1 MSIYEGAVR
10 RPIMTSL
17 VFTAVIIFG
26 LFSLIKLPIDLYPDI
41 DTNTIMVFTYYNGA
55 SAEDVENN
63 LTRPL
68 ENTLNSVEHLKH
80 VTSNS
85 KDGVSVVTLEF
96 EYGYDIDVLT
106 NNVRDKLDMV
116 SNSLPNDA
124 NTPIIFKFST
134 DMIPILLLSVQAEE
148 SQKALYKIL
157 DDNVANP
164 LARIDGVGT
173 VSITGAPEREINVY
187 MDPVK
192 MEAYNLSAAQVAAAI
207 AAENQNATNGTI
219 DIGTLTYTVRTEGE
233 FDDSRQINDIVVA
246 GSGDGKVYVRDV
258 ARVVDDVEERSQQ
271 TYTNGRQGAL
281 VIIQKQSGANS
292 VAISNAVMEKL
303 PELRKNLPSDVNL
316 NVMVNTSDNILNT
329 IDSLT
334 ETISYAML
342 FVVIVV
348 FLFLGR
354 WRATVIIA
362 ITIPM
367 SLIASFIYLYATGGS
382 LNMISLSCLSIAI
395 GNVVD
400 DAIVVLENVTTHIER
415 GSDPKQAAIHGTNEV
430 AISVIASTLTM
441 IAVFF
446 PLTMVSG
453 MSGVLFKQLGWM
465 MCIIMTIS
473 TSSALS
479 FTPMLCS
486 QMLKLQKKQ
495 SKIFKTFYR
504 PIQKALD
511 GLDNVYERMINWA
524 VRHRWTI
531 IFACILFFV
540 ASIYIMKLVGIKS
553 EYFPTND
560 NGRVAC
566 TIELPIGS
574 RKEKAKEV
582 ADQLAYTWMKRY
594 GKDLT
599 ACNFTVGQAG
609 DNNTWASLQSNGSHI
624 ISFNL
629 NYVASNK
636 RDKGLVAICDE
647 MREDCKK
654 IPEIAKYRVQLG
666 GGNSNMGGQSMAT
679 FEIYGYDLTETMKV
693 AETLS
698 AKLAENPMVGQ
709 TNISRSDYVPELVV
723 NFDRDKLAKLNLTMS
738 AASTAVRN
746 LITGSLMSYY
756 REDGEEYDIKVRYE
770 PEART
775 SVENILDMLVPT
787 SSGNVRVRDIA
798 TIEESAIPPTIE
810 RKDRQRITTVTAVLK
825 DGYALSDG
833 VEYGRSIYE
842 NMEIP
847 AGITVQVAGSYEDQQ
862 DSNRDL
868 GTLGLLIIILVFI
881 VMAAQFESMTY
892 PFIIMLSVPFA
903 LSGIILALCITGTN
917 LNIMSMLGGIMLIGI
932 VVKNGIVLIDYTQLL
947 RERGYGLIRS
957 AVAAARSRLRPIL
970 MTTLTT
976 ILGMVPMA
984 VGHGVGAE
992 MWRPLGVSV
1001 IGGLTASTILTLI
1014 YVPSMFCIFGANG
1027 IKNQRRKLR
1036 KQRALDSYWKEHKA
1050 EETFKKAKRK
1060 AKKSDDNA

>member
-41 DTNTIMVFTYYNGA
+41 ETNTIMVFTYYNGA
-55 SAEDVENN
+55 SAEDIENN

-68 ENTLNSVEHLKH
+68 ENTLNSVEHIKH

-124 NTPIIFKFST
+124 NQPIIFKFST
-134 DMIPILLLSVQAEE
+134 DMIPILMLSVQAEE

-157 DDNVANP
+157 DDNVVNA
-164 LARIDGVGT
+164 LARVDGVGT
-173 VSITGAPEREINVY
+173 VSIIGAPEREINVY

-192 MEAYNLSAAQVAAAI
+192 MEAYNLSAAQVASAI
-207 AAENQNATNGTI
+207 AAENQNATNGTV

-233 FDDSRQINDIVVA
+233 FDDANEINNIVVA
-246 GSGDGKVYVRDV
+246 SNGDGKVYVRDI
-258 ARVVDDVEERSQQ
+258 ARVVDDVQERSQQ
-271 TYTNGRQGAL
+271 TYTNGRQGGL
-281 VIIQKQSGANS
+281 IIIQKQSGANS
-292 VAISNAVMEKL
+292 VAISKAVMERL

-329 IDSLT
+329 IDSLV
-334 ETISYAML
+334 ETISFAML
-342 FVVIVV
+342 FVLIVV
-348 FLFLGR
+348 FVFLGR
-354 WRATVIIA
+354 WRATVIIC

-495 SKIFKTFYR
+495 SKVFKTIYR

-511 GLDNVYERMINWA
+511 ALDNLYERMINWA

-531 IFACILFFV
+531 IFACVLFFL

-560 NGRVAC
+560 NGRVSC
-566 TIELPIGS
+566 SIELPIGS

-594 GKDLT
+594 GKELKV
-599 ACNFTVGQAG
+599 CNFTVGQAG
-609 DNNTWASLQSNGSHI
+609 DNNTWASMQSNGSHI

-629 NYVASNK
+629 NYVPSNE
-636 RDKGLVAICDE
+636 REKGLVLICDE
-647 MREDCKK
+647 LREDCKK
-654 IPEIAKYRVQLG
+654 IPEIAKFRVSLG

-679 FEIYGYDLTETMKV
+679 FEIYGYDLNETMNV

-698 AKLAENPMVGQ
+698 KKLAESPMVGQ
-709 TNISRSDYVPELVV
+709 TSISRSDYVPELVI
-723 NFDRDKLAKLNLTMS
+723 NFDREKLAKANLTMA
-738 AASTAVRN
+738 AASAAVRN
-746 LITGSLMSYY
+746 LITGSLMSFF

-770 PEART
+770 PDARQ
-775 SVENILDMLVPT
+775 SVEDILDMLVP
-787 SSGNVRVRDIA
+787 SQAGNIRVRDIA
-798 TIEESAIPPTIE
+798 TIEESAMPPTIE

-842 NMEIP
+842 NMDIP
-847 AGITVQVAGSYEDQQ
+847 AGVTVQVAGSYEDQQ

-868 GTLGLLIIILVFI
+868 GVLGMLIIILVFI

-903 LSGIILALCITGTN
+903 ASGIILALCMTGTN
-917 LNIMSMLGGIMLIGI
+917 LNIMSILGGIMLIGI

-970 MTTLTT
+970 MTSLTT

-1027 IKNQRRKLR
+1027 IKNKRRKLK
-1036 KQRALDSYWKEHKA
+1036 KQRELDAYWKEHQA
-1050 EETFKKAKRK
+1050 EETFKHSK
-1060 AKKSDDNA
+1060 KKSHHEQDED

>member
-1 MSIYEGAVR
+1 MSLYEGAVK

-26 LFSLIKLPIDLYPDI
+26 LFSLINLPIDLYPDI

-85 KDGVSVVTLEF
+85 KDNVSVVTLEF

-134 DMIPILLLSVQAEE
+134 DMIPIILLSVQAEE

-157 DDNVANP
+157 DDNVVNP
-164 LARIDGVGT
+164 LARVDGVGT
-173 VSITGAPEREINVY
+173 VSIAGAPKREINVY

-192 MEAYNLSAAQVAAAI
+192 MEAYNLSAAQVASAI
-207 AAENQNATNGTI
+207 AAENQNSTNGTV
-219 DIGTLTYTVRTEGE
+219 DIGSLTYTIRTEGE
-233 FDDSRQINDIVVA
+233 FDDASQINDIVV
-246 GSGDGKVYVRDV
+246 SSKGDGKVYVRDV

-281 VIIQKQSGANS
+281 VIVQKQSGANS
-292 VAISNAVMEKL
+292 VAISDEVIKKV
-303 PELRKNLPSDVNL
+303 PELRKALPSDVQL
-316 NVMVNTSDNILNT
+316 NVMINTSDNIMNT
-329 IDSLT
+329 IHSLT
-334 ETISYAML
+334 ETISFAMI

-348 FLFLGR
+348 FVFLGR
-354 WRATVIIA
+354 WRATVIIC

-430 AISVIASTLTM
+430 AISVVASTLTM
-441 IAVFF
+441 ISVFF

-495 SKIFKTFYR
+495 SKAFKALYK

-511 GLDNVYERMINWA
+511 GLDDVYEKMINWA

-531 IFACILFFV
+531 IAASVAFFI
-540 ASIYIMKLVGIKS
+540 ASIYIMKIVGIKS

-560 NGRVAC
+560 NGRVGC
-566 TIELPIGS
+566 TLELPIGS
-574 RKEKAKEV
+574 RKELSKQV
-582 ADQLAYTWMKRY
+582 ADKLAKTWMDRY
-594 GKDLT
+594 GEELT

-609 DNNTWASLQSNGSHI
+609 DNSVFASLQSNGSNI

-629 NYVASNK
+629 NFIPSNK
-636 RDKGLVAICDE
+636 RSKGLIKICDE

-654 IPEIAKYRVQLG
+654 MPELAKYRVSLG

-679 FEIYGYDLTETMKV
+679 FEIYGYDLTATMNV
-693 AETLS
+693 AETL
-698 AKLAENPMVGQ
+698 AEKLSESEMVGQ
-709 TNISRSDYVPELVV
+709 TNISRSDYVPELVI
-723 NFDRDKLAKLNLTMS
+723 NFDRSKLAKLNLTMA

-746 LITGSLMSYY
+746 LINGSLLSYY
-756 REDGEEYDIKVRYE
+756 REDGDEYDIKVRYE
-770 PEART
+770 PDART
-775 SVENILDMLVPT
+775 SVQNILDMLIPT
-787 SSGNVRVRDIA
+787 AQGNVRVRDIA

-842 NMEIP
+842 NMDIP
-847 AGITVQVAGSYEDQQ
+847 AGIIVQVAGSYEDQQ

-868 GTLGLLIIILVFI
+868 GILGILIIVLVFI
-881 VMAAQFESMTY
+881 VMAAQFESLTY

-903 LSGIILALCITGTN
+903 FSGIILALCITGTN

-947 RERGYGLIRS
+947 RERGLGLIQS

-984 VGHGVGAE
+984 VGQGVGAE

-1027 IKNQRRKLR
+1027 IKVKRRKLK
-1036 KQRALDSYWKEHKA
+1036 KQRALNQYWKEHKQ
-1050 EETFKKAKRK
+1050 EETFK
-1060 AKKSDDNA
+1060 